1 MRLAAGLV
9 HFFKLCGA
17 ILFVVLSALTA
28 IQARG
33 EWLTETF
40 VLGLIGASIIGFV
53 VASADS
59 ARKSAAEQARVKA
72 RAAERQDFERNVD
85 ATLSHVVK
93 LIQEHAVEGAKYED
107 TLAGVDNKL
116 AGVDTKLSRSDSYD
130 AIHEIVLTLI
140 NDNRAMQAKVTALSE
155 KLEHSRF
162 QIVRLRSSL
171 SKAEEIGN
179 RDGLTALGNRRF
191 FDNVLAQE
199 VAKARDFGG
208 ELCVALAD
216 IDHFKKINDKYGHGA
231 GDMVLKLFADLLT
244 ANVRRHDKVA
254 RFGGEEFA
262 ILFPDSRLADAAAA
276 VNAIQKQLESKQ
288 WALATT
294 GERIGAI
301 TASFGLARLQSDET
315 AEDLVRRAD
324 VKLYEAKASG
334 RNRVLVDLA
343 GRVEHE
349 VET

>member
-1 MRLAAGLV
+1 MRLPSGAGQ
-9 HFFKLCGA
+9 FFKLCGA
-17 ILFVVLSALTA
+17 ILFVVLSAVTV

-40 VLGLIGASIIGFV
+40 VLSLIGASIIGFV

-59 ARKSAAEQARVKA
+59 ARKSAAEEARVKA
-72 RAAERQDFERNVD
+72 RAVERQDFERNVD
-85 ATLSHVVK
+85 ATLTHVLK
-93 LIQEHAVEGAKYED
+93 LIQEHAVEGAKYQD
-107 TLAGVDNKL
+107 TLTGA
-116 AGVDTKLSRSDSYD
+116 DTKLSRTESYD

-140 NDNRAMQAKVTALSE
+140 NDNRAMQAKVTSLSE

-171 SKAEEIGN
+171 TKAEEMGN

-191 FDNVLAQE
+191 FDNALAQE

-244 ANVRRHDKVA
+244 TNVRRHDKVA

-294 GERIGAI
+294 GERIGVI
-301 TASFGLARLQSDET
+301 TASFGMARLQSDES